1 MKPNYELIFKR
12 SPLALMI
19 MDTSFRIVGANDVYL
34 KLLGRTLEQIVGGYV
49 WDMFPAN
56 PSDEEA
62 AANKDIFQKSFEQAR
77 DTKITTF
84 LGPIRFDVTV
94 DGVYKTRVW
103 EINNDPILDDDG
115 NTVYIVN
122 LARDVT
128 DKVEVEDKLKLVDSI
143 LDDLIA
149 KYSEENNEQSN
160 RNLRSGGP
168 REGD

>member
-12 SPLALMI
+12 SPLALMV
-19 MDTSFRIVGANDVYL
+19 MDTSFQIVGANDVYL
-34 KLLGRTLEQIVGGYV
+34 NLLGREFDQVVGGYV
-49 WDMFPAN
+49 WDVFPAN
-56 PSDEEA
+56 PNDQEA
-62 AANKDIFQKSFEQAR
+62 ADNKIIFQESFERAR
-77 DTKITTF
+77 DDQVTTF
-84 LGPIRFDVTV
+84 LGPIRFDVMV

-115 NTVYIVN
+115 HTVYIVN

-128 DKVEVEDKLKLVDSI
+128 DRAGAEDKLKLVDSI

-160 RNLRSGGP
+160 KDLRSGGP
-168 REGD
+168 IEGD